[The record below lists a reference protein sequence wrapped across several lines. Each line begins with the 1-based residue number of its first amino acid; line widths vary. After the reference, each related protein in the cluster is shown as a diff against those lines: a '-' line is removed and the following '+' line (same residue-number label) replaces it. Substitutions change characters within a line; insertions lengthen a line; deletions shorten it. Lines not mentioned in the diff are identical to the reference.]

1 MARTDLESIHN
12 VKFGKGYERQLLHY
26 ARNGDWKDLASYVE
40 HHRVDNRE
48 LRAFIAAIIRGKQ
61 KRPNNRPPTRKSQAR
76 RCRRV
81 VWAVYVDGMG
91 KEAAIDKVADE
102 MGLHRRTIQRDL
114 KGHER
119 YFLAILAELA
129 RANILAV
136 KRKIPQLTLGRREQ
150 AAIAALRSELD
161 LP

>member
-61 KRPNNRPPTRKSQAR
+61 KRPNNRPPTRKSQAESSR

-114 KGHER
+114 SLRGMSATFWLSSQSWRAPISSRSNER
-119 YFLAILAELA
+119 Y
-129 RANILAV
+129 RN
-136 KRKIPQLTLGRREQ
+136 
-150 AAIAALRSELD
+150 
-161 LP
+161 